1 MNQKLENR
9 VKIGKTVIYSYFD
22 FILELLPNLINI
34 LSKKLAETEVIII
47 QEISV
52 RTLKMILKD
61 IGYKKE

>member
-34 LSKKLAETEVIII
+34 LSKKLAETELIII